1 MCLSRHKHVHVAVKY
16 GWVSWQQSDMFYED
30 GKNVMLEECEG
41 EKNNHTASPAKATLL
56 YYCSLAPLN
65 PG

>member
-41 EKNNHTASPAKATLL
+41 KKRTTQRLQPKQH
-56 YYCSLAPLN
+56 YYITVV
-65 PG
+65 